1 MWGENDCCLFSCD
14 IALAITG
21 IDNASFFRDK
31 YTDSRGAAKALI
43 EFGAG
48 SLRETTTKIMGKEIS
63 LKQAGRGDFVM
74 ANHGNGNAL
83 GVCVGETAAFI
94 TDTSLVYLKVR
105 DCKTAWRVG

>member
-1 MWGENDCCLFSCD
+1 LEQG
-14 IALAITG
+14 
-21 IDNASFFRDK
+21 K